1 MGHQIFNF
9 LSMLPQFYIPLAQR
23 FRAKSFS
30 YKTYV
35 NMYFFVIKYLAYFEV
50 FVKVAF
56 ISNNILVC
64 IFAQQ
69 KHFQGNSMLL
79 FFQVVYTVVFYTT
92 LTFFLFSLSIS
103 KIKPNFLLLLPYLL
117 LTNLSKQDFTFKSG
131 RPGMH
136 FNIKR

>member
-1 MGHQIFNF
+1 
-9 LSMLPQFYIPLAQR
+9 MLPQFYIPLAQR

-69 KHFQGNSMLL
+69 KHF
-79 FFQVVYTVVFYTT
+79 
-92 LTFFLFSLSIS
+92 
-103 KIKPNFLLLLPYLL
+103 
-117 LTNLSKQDFTFKSG
+117 
-131 RPGMH
+131 
-136 FNIKR
+136 